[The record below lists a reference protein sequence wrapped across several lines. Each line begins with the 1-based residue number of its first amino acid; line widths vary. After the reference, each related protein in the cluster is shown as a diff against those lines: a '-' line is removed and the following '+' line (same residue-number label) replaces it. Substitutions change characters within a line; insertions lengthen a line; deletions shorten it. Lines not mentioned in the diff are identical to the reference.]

1 MRSTSIGLAK
11 DREADRGSLASPRKP
26 SSASGADPE
35 NYLAG
40 APRDDKSLAQYSDT
54 LGTGCENTPTISEA
68 TTRNFGAAKM
78 TKSAVTRLDE
88 LLELTGFVRVPP
100 CAIRLARTCGETCS
114 VSHMTLMTMMS
125 SDNCGI
131 IAHKLHASGTIGK
144 VEPAASDFRSR
155 GAVPFDD
162 PMSSC
167 GMVGSYDA
175 SQRSYAAMAI
185 APGGYGFHTTA
196 LIGSKV
202 PLEIDLEICVA
213 DRPLLGGCV
222 LLVLPPA
229 ASFHAGQFEM
239 LLSSSELEVRLTYAY
254 CINNSD
260 ISMKPPMLVLC
271 EVPQH

>member
-40 APRDDKSLAQYSDT
+40 APRDEKSLAQYSET
-54 LGTGCENTPTISEA
+54 LWTGCESTPTCSEA
-68 TTRNFGAAKM
+68 TTRNFSAAKM
-78 TKSAVTRLDE
+78 TESAVTRLDE
-88 LLELTGFVRVPP
+88 LPEPTGFVRVPP
-100 CAIRLARTCGETCS
+100 CAIRLAGTCGETCS
-114 VSHMTLMTMMS
+114 VSHMTLMTMMG

-131 IAHKLHASGTIGK
+131 LAHELHASGTIGT
-144 VEPAASDFRSR
+144 VEAAANDFRPR
-155 GAVPFDD
+155 GAVQFDQ
-162 PMSSC
+162 MSSC
-167 GMVGSYDA
+167 GMIG
-175 SQRSYAAMAI
+175 SYAASQCSSAAMGI
-185 APGGYGFHTTA
+185 APGGYGFRTTA

-239 LLSSSELEVRLTYAY
+239 LLSPSELEVRLTYAY
-254 CINNSD
+254 CINNND